1 MVSIVEPILIYVHH
15 HPMVGWALGIKGH
28 GLSLWKTLDMSL
40 MGATTPT
47 FHEMFGGKGR
57 PARQAALKAIMDAKM
72 LEGTL
77 VRDHMICM
85 IRLFKEMEILGVEI
99 DGET

>member
-15 HPMVGWALGIKGH
+15 HPMMGWALGIKGH
-28 GLSLWKTLDMSL
+28 GLSLWKILDMSL

-47 FHEMFGGKGR
+47 GR
-57 PARQAALKAIMDAKM
+57 PVRQDALKAIMDTKM
-72 LEGTL
+72 SEGTI
-77 VRDHMICM
+77 VRNHMICM
-85 IRLFKEMEILGVEI
+85 IRLFNKMEILGVEI